1 MSPVYVRL
9 CTGACKRQEG
19 AVLSVQL
26 KMVGLMVEDM
36 ARSLG
41 FYRRL
46 ELEIPEGA
54 EEQVHVEVEIGS
66 GVMLFW
72 DAAFVGAY
80 DPDREKPQGGYR
92 ILLEFFVGSKEAVD
106 ARYEEL
112 VAEGHRGHKEPFET
126 HFGAYMAMVDDP
138 DGNTV
143 LLTAG

>member
-1 MSPVYVRL
+1 MSAR
-9 CTGACKRQEG
+9 
-19 AVLSVQL
+19 L

-41 FYRRL
+41 FYCGL
-46 ELEIPEGA
+46 GLEIPEGA
-54 EEQVHVEVEIGS
+54 EEQVHVEVEIGG
-66 GVMLFW
+66 GVVLFW
-72 DAAFVGAY
+72 DSVFAGAY
-80 DPDREKPQGGYR
+80 DPDREKPKGGYQ

-106 ARYEEL
+106 ATYKEL
-112 VAEGHRGHKEPFET
+112 VAEGHRGHKAPFET